1 MFELEELKQKSLAV
15 KLGILP
21 VNGEEDVKSFD
32 SYHRITRLEVIDET
46 GRVYTNWHPDNL
58 ITLSFQDGNRTLK
71 VFIGKQ
77 SKATTPPPCNSPS
90 RHVNR

>member
-1 MFELEELKQKSLAV
+1 MNS
-15 KLGILP
+15 
-21 VNGEEDVKSFD
+21 ND
-32 SYHRITRLEVIDET
+32 RITRLEVIDET

-77 SKATTPPPCNSPS
+77 SKATTPHATHHPNP
-90 RHVNR
+90 

>member
-1 MFELEELKQKSLAV
+1 MSSD
-15 KLGILP
+15 P
-21 VNGEEDVKSFD
+21 
-32 SYHRITRLEVIDET
+32 YHRITRLEVIDET

-77 SKATTPPPCNSPS
+77 SKATIPHATHHPDT
-90 RHVNR
+90 

>member
-1 MFELEELKQKSLAV
+1 MDY
-15 KLGILP
+15 
-21 VNGEEDVKSFD
+21 ND
-32 SYHRITRLEVIDET
+32 SYHRITRLEVVDET

-77 SKATTPPPCNSPS
+77 SKATNPNGTHHPNP
-90 RHVNR
+90 